1 MIELTQEQFYQV
13 RAAVAGAHLLIQ
25 AVKPLLKQRQV
36 ALNMDER
43 NLLEIVP
50 NAVGVAFHIIS
61 EVTQRETTSPLL
73 RGEKPTANV
82 GDIDEKIMR
91 NELENVSALVFPDTE
106 TLMQKALTDL
116 PMFAEEAIGITS
128 GLDSMAR
135 LLSWAWEAGRRYGV
149 LQAIAVC
156 DSTVADFASGTI
168 TALDAVLNATMEL
181 PPPELP
187 FQPAA
192 ESNREYPSAETAE
205 NGDAR
210 SMGATEETPVF
221 TTHCK
226 RPN

>member
-13 RAAVAGAHLLIQ
+13 REAVAGAHLLIQ

-36 ALNMDER
+36 ALNKDQR
-43 NLLEIVP
+43 NLMDIVP
-50 NAVGVAFHIIS
+50 NTVGVAFRILS
-61 EVTQRETTSPLL
+61 EVTQRENTSPLL

-135 LLSWAWEAGRRYGV
+135 LISWAWEAGRRYGIK
-149 LQAIAVC
+149 QSIAVC

-168 TALDAVLNATMEL
+168 TALEAVLNTTMEL

-187 FQPAA
+187 LQPAA
-192 ESNREYPSAETAE
+192 ESAGKYPSNETAE
-205 NGDAR
+205 DGDAP